1 MADYRVASRYAK
13 SLLDI
18 GVEQQNLDVLMDDI
32 NKIKTALT
40 SRDLTLLV
48 KSPIINAG
56 KKVEILK
63 VIFEGK
69 IDKMSMAFLELI
81 TKKGRE
87 KFLPEMVTSFI
98 SQYKKHNKITA
109 VKLTTANALTPE
121 VLTSIKQTV

>member
-63 VIFEGK
+63 VLK
-69 IDKMSMAFLELI
+69 IAF
-81 TKKGRE
+81 R
-87 KFLPEMVTSFI
+87 P
-98 SQYKKHNKITA
+98 
-109 VKLTTANALTPE
+109 
-121 VLTSIKQTV
+121 